1 MNLKRLFR
9 RAEPLQA
16 DKDGIKRWLWPSATK
31 AHGLNGKRAVAR
43 RKRQIERRSLRT
55 HGIIKVTA
63 R

>member
-16 DKDGIKRWLWPSATK
+16 DKDGIKHWLWPAIERK
-31 AHGLNGKRAVAR
+31 PGMNGKRAVAR
-43 RKRQIERRSLRT
+43 RRRQIER
-55 HGIIKVTA
+55 GMIKVTA